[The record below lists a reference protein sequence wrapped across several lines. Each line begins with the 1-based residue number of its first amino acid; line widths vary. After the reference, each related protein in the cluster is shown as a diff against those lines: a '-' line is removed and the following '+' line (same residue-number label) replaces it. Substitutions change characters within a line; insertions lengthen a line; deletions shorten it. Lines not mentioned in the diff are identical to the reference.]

1 MQQRLI
7 ELQLQRSRLRERIA
21 SQRRGLAQAGAPIAH
36 ALRFGDR
43 LAEWAERGKRYALE
57 HPLVVGAAIA
67 GLVLL
72 RPVGAARL
80 ARRGLL
86 LWRSWTTLR
95 AALPGFLTR
104 RL

>member
-7 ELQLQRSRLRERIA
+7 ELQLQRGRLLERIA
-21 SQRRGLAQAGAPIAH
+21 SQRRGLSQAGAPVAH

-43 LAEWAERGKRYALE
+43 LSEWAERGKRYALE
-57 HPLVVGAAIA
+57 HPLVVCAAVA
-67 GLVLL
+67 ALVVL
-72 RPVGAARL
+72 RPTGAARL
-80 ARRGLL
+80 ARRGFL
-86 LWRSWTTLR
+86 LWRTWTTLR